1 MFPSTEANGICIQQS
16 LNTWVLTHEPTQSTS
31 DREGC
36 FEACLCRWLKHMWLK
51 ASGSGLLPSGN
62 TCWKW
67 WVYSDKKAVFGWTKR
82 GSGDPRAWSWVATD
96 LTSRYPPYSSNS
108 WLLSCPVTVVGDN
121 IPSTRRWGRLRE
133 IIEVVICR
141 HKMLCKYLLAKRA
154 GVQPEMDCGRGG
166 RWNIHMQATKFLWV
180 LSLCQCPCAPS
191 PESCTYVHDPPLT
204 IWSLVSVSLKELLH

>member
-1 MFPSTEANGICIQQS
+1 MGSFRLGTLA
-16 LNTWVLTHEPTQSTS
+16 
-31 DREGC
+31 
-36 FEACLCRWLKHMWLK
+36 
-51 ASGSGLLPSGN
+51 GSGEYIVIRRQCLAGQNEAQGIQEPGVGWPQTSPPGPTLLFKLMTTLLPSH
-62 TCWKW
+62 C
-67 WVYSDKKAVFGWTKR
+67 GW
-82 GSGDPRAWSWVATD
+82 
-96 LTSRYPPYSSNS
+96 
-108 WLLSCPVTVVGDN
+108 
-121 IPSTRRWGRLRE
+121 WGRLRE

-141 HKMLCKYLLAKRA
+141 HKMLCKYLAKRA